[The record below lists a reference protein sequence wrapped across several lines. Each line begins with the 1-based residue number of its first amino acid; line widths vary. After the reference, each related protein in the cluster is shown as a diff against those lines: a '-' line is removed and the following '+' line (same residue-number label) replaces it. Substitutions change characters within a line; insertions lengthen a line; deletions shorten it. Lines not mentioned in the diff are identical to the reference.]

1 VSYNQPVGRAHDR
14 LEPPSNWGW
23 ARRSLHRLAHLHGGR
38 LGQNIPPLDALEDEI
53 DKRIASGE
61 NEEDVT
67 LSVIEDFEKSAATV
81 SARTT
86 PLVPVSGVIVTGA
99 GILTKQG
106 EESEIGTALALLAM
120 LITLLGL
127 GFLASSV
134 FTHAG
139 RPSVGFEPT
148 RADVAFVH
156 DRLIR
161 KEANARV
168 GSLLAFAGFIVLLIV
183 IL

>member
-1 VSYNQPVGRAHDR
+1 VPYNQPVGRARDR

-23 ARRSLHRLAHLHGGR
+23 ARRSLHRLANFHGGR
-38 LGQNIPPLDALEDEI
+38 HGQTIPPLDALEDEV

-61 NEEDVT
+61 SEQDVT
-67 LSVIEDFEKSAATV
+67 LAVIEDFEKSAATV

-86 PLVPVSGVIVTGA
+86 PLVPVSGIIVTGA
-99 GILTKQG
+99 GILARESG
-106 EESEIGTALALLAM
+106 EDEVGTVLALLAM
-120 LITLLGL
+120 LITLVGL
-127 GFLASSV
+127 AFLAASV

-161 KEANARV
+161 KESNARV
-168 GSLLAFAGFIVLLIV
+168 GSLLAFAGFVVLLIV